1 MSHDESRARKVQ
13 TALEGNDEFSTF
25 SIDPDIKKLKMKLDL
40 QAEAQHQQSG
50 RPETAPKSGMFMRLF
65 HKMFRG

>member
-1 MSHDESRARKVQ
+1 MSQDETRARKIQ

-25 SIDPDIKKLKMKLDL
+25 SVDPDLKKLKMKLDL
-40 QAEAQHQQSG
+40 QSEAQQQAG
-50 RPETAPKSGMFMRLF
+50 RPETAPTSGMFMRLF

>member
-1 MSHDESRARKVQ
+1 MSHDESRARKIQ

-25 SIDPDIKKLKMKLDL
+25 SIDPDIKKLKLDL
-40 QAEAQHQQSG
+40 QSQAQQQQSG

>member
-13 TALEGNDEFSTF
+13 TALDGNDEFSTF
-25 SIDPDIKKLKMKLDL
+25 SIDPDIKKLKLDL
-40 QAEAQHQQSG
+40 QADARHQQSG